1 MSDTDFYKALGVSRE
16 ASADE
21 IRKAYKKLAREN
33 HPDKKPNDKA
43 AAEKFKQ
50 TQEAYSVLS
59 DSEKRDQY
67 DRYGTAFREG
77 GPQQWSTGQGSPIDL
92 GDLFG
97 GGGFDLG
104 DLFGGGGGRGFGGGG
119 TRTAAP
125 RKGEN
130 RRAEISVPFQVAVEG
145 GGYDMSLQRGGR
157 VERLS
162 IKIPPGVSEG
172 GVIRLAG
179 EGEPGRHGG
188 PAGDLLVTLKVAPHP
203 FFRRE
208 GKNLLVDVP
217 VTLTEAAL
225 GAKVEVPTL
234 AEGPVVLTIP
244 PGASSGTKLRLRG
257 KGVPD
262 PKTKQRGDQFVVI
275 KIVVSNELSDRAKQL
290 LQELGDEITD
300 NPRAGLW

>member
-1 MSDTDFYKALGVSRE
+1 MSDTDFYKVLGVSRE

-33 HPDKKPNDKA
+33 HPDMKPNDKA

-67 DRYGTAFREG
+67 DRYGTAFGEG
-77 GPQQWSTGQGSPIDL
+77 GPQQWSTGQESPIDL

-97 GGGFDLG
+97 GGGFDFG
-104 DLFGGGGGRGFGGGG
+104 DLFGGAGGFGGRS

-145 GGYDMSLQRGGR
+145 GGYDMSLTRGGR
-157 VERLS
+157 VEHLAV
-162 IKIPPGVSEG
+162 KIPPGVSDG

-179 EGEPGRHGG
+179 EGEPGLHGG
-188 PAGDLLVTLKVAPHP
+188 PAGDFLVTLSVAPHP
-203 FFRRE
+203 YFRRE
-208 GKNLLVDVP
+208 GKNLVVEVP

-234 AEGPVVLTIP
+234 TEGPVVLTVP

-275 KIVVSNELSDRAKQL
+275 KIAVAGDLSDRAKQL